1 MAIGYSN
8 LFTQR
13 LKAIISAVNLMDDWY
28 TDMETI
34 RTDIN
39 TKFVAASS
47 QNMLGVMLSTVDS
60 ALNSGFSAIQNM
72 AFQASTVLTDRTTIL
87 NELPQL
93 TSSDVQSVLRML
105 IEDMNNNSQ
114 TVAASTVTIGSV
126 TSSKTNTNAGT
137 VVLSK
142 KLSGIDNPAFYA
154 AANREYANIDSQL
167 SLTSDSL
174 RVVCTAD
181 SELDGTSMGYERFT
195 ISGKPQAPS
204 LLHYLSKGS
213 GGPTNVST
221 AQASSIID
229 LGFDS
234 FTSNVPNGWTVVAG
248 TAGTH
253 FLAETTEVVYSTGS
267 SLEIAGNCELSLNI
281 ANITQPLGHYN
292 CGFLIKSDGL
302 VTGATLNI
310 FFEGTGYTTEAT
322 GNEISMDATALN
334 AQTSFDIENF
344 AVVLPKS
351 TPSDLTLR
359 IEVTGM
365 SAGKIYLDFGW
376 LSRPAYHDGIAV
388 QVIAGRE
395 VFLRDD
401 SFAFDVTNN
410 DSGTYQKFFRDVYG
424 VQLPTSGSPSIA
436 F

>member
-39 TKFVAASS
+39 TKFVTAGS
-47 QNMLGVMLSTVDS
+47 QNLLGNMLMNVDA
-60 ALNSGFSAIQNM
+60 ALNSGFASIASMASQAIL
-72 AFQASTVLTDRTTIL
+72 VLTDRTTIL

-93 TSSDVQSVLRML
+93 TSGDVQSVLREL
-105 IEDMNNNSQ
+105 IVDMNNNSQ
-114 TVAASTVTIGSV
+114 SVAASTVTIGAL
-126 TSSKTNTNAGT
+126 TSAKTNTNAGT
-137 VVLSK
+137 LVLSK

-154 AANREYANIDSQL
+154 QSNKEYANIDSQL

-174 RVVCTAD
+174 RVVCTSD
-181 SELDGTSMGYERFT
+181 SELNGLSPGSERFS

-213 GGPTNVST
+213 GGPTQTQT
-221 AQASSIID
+221 AQSISVAN

-234 FTSNVPNGWTVVAG
+234 FVSNVPSGWTVVAG
-248 TAGTH
+248 TAGVH
-253 FLAETTEVVYSTGS
+253 FLAETTEVVYATGS
-267 SLEIAGNCELSLNI
+267 SLEIAGNCELSFPI
-281 ANITQPLGHYN
+281 ASIVQPLGHYN
-292 CGFLIKSDGL
+292 CGFLVKSDGL
-302 VTGATLNI
+302 VTGAVLNV
-310 FFEGTGYTTEAT
+310 FFEGTGYTTEGT
-322 GNEISMDATALN
+322 GNEINLDATALN

-344 AVVLPKS
+344 AVVLPAV

-376 LSRPAYHDGIAV
+376 LSRPAYHDGIAI

-395 VFLRDD
+395 IFLQGDTF
-401 SFAFDVTNN
+401 SFDVTN
-410 DSGTYQKFFRDVYG
+410 DDAGTYQKFFRDQFG
-424 VQLPTSGSPSIA
+424 VQLPTSGSPTIA